1 MVQPFGRAGFLSD
14 VGLQKTTVGTKQ
26 PLAPNLT
33 MKSASLF
40 KWVSVTALCTFL
52 WCGAVTLVQAQETAQ
67 VPTGGAP
74 ASGVVQKSGWDK
86 LKEILHG
93 EIYILLVMM
102 AATIAWTAEGVVKS
116 RLDFLAPPALRDELY
131 RLMLQGEYQK
141 VWEVSKSN
149 KSYMGRVVT
158 NVVERIGMGRDIV
171 EHIIFESCAVETQ
184 KMKNNVNYISVIGVT
199 APMVGLVGTVRGMIS
214 AFETLGA
221 SGIGDPSGLASAIGK
236 VLWATATGLI
246 VAVPAFIAFYILK
259 SKLQI
264 AVMEVERAIN
274 HLFERVPYEH
284 LLGAVVGEEA
294 LAMLANQQPTDDQEV
309 AADHQAELPA

>member
-1 MVQPFGRAGFLSD
+1 MMTKTVRNLALVAFLGFGALLTAG
-14 VGLQKTTVGTKQ
+14 
-26 PLAPNLT
+26 
-33 MKSASLF
+33 SL
-40 KWVSVTALCTFL
+40 
-52 WCGAVTLVQAQETAQ
+52 QAQETPP
-67 VPTGGAP
+67 VSTSGGTAN
-74 ASGVVQKSGWDK
+74 GVVEKSGWDK

-93 EIYILLVMM
+93 EIYILLLMM
-102 AATIAWTAEGVVKS
+102 AGTVAWTAEGINKS
-116 RLDFLAPPALRDELY
+116 RLSYLAPRDLRDQLFT
-131 RLMLQGEYQK
+131 LMLQGEYQK
-141 VWEVSKSN
+141 VWEIARAS

-158 NVVERIGMGRDIV
+158 HVVEKIGMGRDIV
-171 EHIIFESCAVETQ
+171 EHSIFESCAVETQ
-184 KMKNNVNYISVIGVT
+184 KLKNNVNYISVIGVT

-264 AVMEVERAIN
+264 AAMEVERAIN

-284 LLGAVVGEEA
+284 LTGALVGEDAEA
-294 LAMLANQQPTDDQEV
+294 YMASHQEEVV
-309 AADHQAELPA
+309 AGEEGEAEASQ